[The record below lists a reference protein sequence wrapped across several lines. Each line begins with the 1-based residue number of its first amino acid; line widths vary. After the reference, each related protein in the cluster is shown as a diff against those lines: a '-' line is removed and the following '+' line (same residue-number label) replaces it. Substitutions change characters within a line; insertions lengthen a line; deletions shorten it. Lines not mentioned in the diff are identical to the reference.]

1 MARWAG
7 EIHMD
12 ARRLLGW
19 GLVALCTACS
29 GAKQAVR
36 EPSEQATGGSGPV
49 SARTEA
55 SPGLS
60 ESRRYVDQT
69 LGFELT
75 QPGGEWLLD
84 ETDEQ
89 TPEGLAIPVVLRHR
103 SSGAQ
108 MVLQVAPAVAS
119 PIQFAERLTMG
130 LRSQPGFVTSDPEP
144 LPLSDSAVG
153 FQFAVGDN
161 VRGRVVV
168 RDGSAGHVFMML
180 ATWPAAAPDDVPET
194 VNALFESVHPLPMTT
209 EQL

>member
-1 MARWAG
+1 
-7 EIHMD
+7 MD
-12 ARRLLGW
+12 ARRLMGW

-36 EPSEQATGGSGPV
+36 APSEQATGGSGPV
-49 SARTEA
+49 AMQSPQAEA
-55 SPGLS
+55 SLGAP
-60 ESRRYVDQT
+60 ESRRYVDET

-75 QPGGEWLLD
+75 QPGGDWLLD
-84 ETDEQ
+84 ETGEQ
-89 TPEGLAIPVVLRHR
+89 TPEGLAIPIVLRHR

-108 MVLQVAPAVAS
+108 VVLQVAPAVAS
-119 PIQFAERLTMG
+119 PIQFAERLTLG

-168 RDGSAGHVFMML
+168 RDGSTGHVFMML
-180 ATWPAAAPDDVPET
+180 ATWPSAAPNEVAET
-194 VNALFESVHPLPMTT
+194 VNTLFESVHPLPLAAP

>member
-1 MARWAG
+1 
-7 EIHMD
+7 MD

-36 EPSEQATGGSGPV
+36 EPSDPGTGGSGEV
-49 SARTEA
+49 AREQSLSAEQ
-55 SPGLS
+55 SGPQ
-60 ESRRYVDQT
+60 RYVHQA

-75 QPGGEWLLD
+75 QPGGDWLLD

-103 SSGAQ
+103 TSGAQ
-108 MVLQVAPAVAS
+108 VVLQVAPAVAS
-119 PIQFAERLTMG
+119 PIQFAERLTLG

-144 LPLSDSAVG
+144 LSMSDSAVG
-153 FQFAVGDN
+153 FDFAVGDN

-180 ATWPAAAPDDVPET
+180 ATWPATAPDEVPQT
-194 VNALFESVHPLPMTT
+194 VNALFESVHPLPVVP
-209 EQL
+209 EQT